1 MLKKT
6 FAALALGTAL
16 LSAGQ
21 AMAAEYKIDK
31 EGQHAFVDWKIS
43 HLGYSFIH
51 GTFKDFDGNFSWDSA
66 KPEASKI
73 SVDLKTASLWS
84 NHAERDKHIA
94 SADFLDVKKY
104 PDAKFVS
111 TSVKSTGDKTADV
124 TGDLTMHGV
133 TKPVTF
139 KATFNGEGK
148 DPWGGEIG
156 RASILSCV
164 IVKNR
169 RAIACAWRP
178 ERLAMWQRPGSRRT
192 GGAFLVL
199 EPDDLGRCRLRLWVT
214 ADRGIVALRKGF
226 QVGLDHFELC
236 VAQATQLKL
245 SWHLVAQSHRG
256 PGRFQCQAKPVDQAL
271 VKLRSDCG

>member
-16 LSAGQ
+16 FTAGQ
-21 AMAAEYKIDK
+21 VMAADYTIDK

-51 GTFKDFDGNFSWDSA
+51 GTFKDFGGSFSWDSA

-111 TSVKSTGDKTADV
+111 TAVKSTGDKTADV
-124 TGDLTMHGV
+124 TGDLTLHGV

-139 KATFNGEGK
+139 KAVFNGEGK
-148 DPWGGEIG
+148 DPWGGE
-156 RASILSCV
+156 RA
-164 IVKNR
+164 
-169 RAIACAWRP
+169 
-178 ERLAMWQRPGSRRT
+178 
-192 GGAFLVL
+192 
-199 EPDDLGRCRLRLWVT
+199 
-214 ADRGIVALRKGF
+214 GF
-226 QVGLDHFELC
+226 N
-236 VAQATQLKL
+236 ATTTLKL
-245 SWHLVAQSHRG
+245 SDFGIEVTKLG
-256 PGRFQCQAKPVDQAL
+256 PTSQTLDLDISLEG
-271 VKLRSDCG
+271 VKQK